1 MQKLYALN
9 TKTANSK
16 VKIPIRPSQLL
27 AIAVGSHR
35 RMKKVLLNLI
45 LLWVTSATYG
55 QSDLIDQ
62 ISADVKAIDSNS
74 ELTIDEFDP
83 TKVYG
88 NAFDGGGEIEIYQ
101 LDGQIQKIHE
111 QIGLSFGRI
120 TTIIYLENS
129 EPILIIDREENFK
142 RKDDGSFDYSTL
154 NQLFEAQIYVSNG
167 KPIKTD
173 QEGSRVMTDKST
185 GIDKYLQKIEMAEGL
200 LKK

>member
-1 MQKLYALN
+1 
-9 TKTANSK
+9 
-16 VKIPIRPSQLL
+16 
-27 AIAVGSHR
+27 
-35 RMKKVLLNLI
+35 MKKVLLNLM
-45 LLWVTSATYG
+45 LLWIASATYG
-55 QSDLIDQ
+55 QSDPIDQ
-62 ISADVKAIDSNS
+62 ISANVEAIDLNS
-74 ELTIDEFDP
+74 ELTIDEFDA

-88 NAFDGGGEIEIYQ
+88 HAFDGGGEIEIYQ

-129 EPILIIDREENFK
+129 KPILIIDREENFK

-154 NQLFEAQIYVSNG
+154 NKVFEAQIYISNG

-173 QEGSRVMTDKST
+173 QEGDRVMTDKST
-185 GIDKYLQKIEMAEGL
+185 DLNKYHQKIEIAEGL